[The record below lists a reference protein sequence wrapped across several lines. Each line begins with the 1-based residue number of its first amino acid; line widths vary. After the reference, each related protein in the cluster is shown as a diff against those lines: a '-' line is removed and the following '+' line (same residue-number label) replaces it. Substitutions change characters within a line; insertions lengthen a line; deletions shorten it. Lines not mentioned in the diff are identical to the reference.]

1 MSVPRFRNPLR
12 SAPGLC
18 ALALCA
24 FALLPMAPASAAV
37 RTVSNC
43 NNSGQGSLRA
53 AVAGAASG
61 DTINLAALECRRIV
75 LTSGQIQVAQD
86 NLELVGRNSWSLT
99 IDGNRAGRVFAHRG
113 AGILRVKRLSI
124 TNGRHEALSVKEV
137 AKGGCIYSD
146 GAVELIGSQVHHCAA
161 VQDMTV
167 QEANAQGGGVFAQRL
182 VRLSYSRVFAN
193 TAGIYGLGGGV
204 GGGDIVLQ
212 QSQVYGNRVDG
223 EGGGVVAYGRAEV
236 VHSVVRDNQAT
247 YGGGIYGFGRLTVR
261 KSTISGNRA
270 VPRDFLGGVFS
281 SGGGIYAN
289 NPQGRSTVIDSTISG
304 NSAHDESAALFM
316 GDAAIY
322 NSTVTANEE
331 NGDHG
336 TGSCQG
342 RGAVSGEMQLRLE
355 STIVAGNSCTFQG
368 ENYDVGAGSVVGSH
382 NLIGTSNVPVP
393 ADTIATSP
401 RLGPLANNG
410 GPTPTHALL
419 SGSPAIDRGSNLLR
433 SMYDQRGPG
442 FPRVKGLRADIG
454 AYER

>member
-1 MSVPRFRNPLR
+1 MFGPRLRNPLR

-18 ALALCA
+18 APALCA
-24 FALLPMAPASAAV
+24 FALLSPGPATAAT

-43 NNSGQGSLRA
+43 SNSGPGSLRA

-61 DTINLAALECRRIV
+61 DTIDLAALECRRIV

-86 NLELVGRNSWSLT
+86 NLELVGRNRWSLT
-99 IDGNRAGRVFAHRG
+99 IDGNRTGRVFMHSG
-113 AGILRVKRLSI
+113 TGTLRIRRLSVA
-124 TNGRHEALSVKEV
+124 NGRHEALSVKEV

-161 VQDMTV
+161 VQDLTV
-167 QEANAQGGGVFAQRL
+167 LEANAQGGGVFAQGL

-212 QSQVYGNRVDG
+212 QSQVYDNRVDG
-223 EGGGVVAYGRAEV
+223 EGGGVVAYGFAEV

-270 VPRDFLGGVFS
+270 VARDFLGGLFS

-289 NPQGRSTVIDSTISG
+289 NPQRRSTVIDSTISG
-304 NSAHDESAALFM
+304 NSAHDNSAALFT

-331 NGDHG
+331 NGDYG

-342 RGAVSGEMQLRLE
+342 RGAVSGERQLRLE
-355 STIVAGNSCTFQG
+355 STIVADNSCTFPG
-368 ENYDVGAGSVVGSH
+368 LNYDIGAGSIVGSH
-382 NLIGTSNVPVP
+382 NLIGTWIVPVP
-393 ADTIATSP
+393 SDTIATSP
-401 RLGPLANNG
+401 RLGPLADNG
-410 GPTPTHALL
+410 GPTPTHAPL
-419 SGSPAIDRGSNLLR
+419 SGSLAIDHGNNPLR
-433 SMYDQRGPG
+433 SKYDQRGPG
-442 FPRVKGLRADIG
+442 FPRVKRVRADIG